1 MIKRTDAN
9 QKHIVEMVRKLP
21 GASITS
27 THIIGKGFPDLVIGY
42 KGINYLIELKDG
54 AKPKSQKKLT
64 PDEVEFHLKW
74 NGQIAICENFE
85 DILKILKNI
94 S

>member
-9 QKHIVEMVRKLP
+9 QKKIVEMVRKLP

-27 THIIGKGFPDLVIGY
+27 THTIGKGFPDLVIGY

-54 AKPKSQKKLT
+54 SKPKSQKNLT
-64 PDEVEFHLKW
+64 PDEVEFHMKW

>member
-9 QKHIVEMVRKLP
+9 QKQIVEMVRKLP

-27 THIIGKGFPDLVIGY
+27 THTIGKGFPDLVIGY

-54 AKPKSQKKLT
+54 NKPKSQKKLT
-64 PDEVEFHLKW
+64 PDEVEFHMKW
-74 NGQIAICENFE
+74 NGQIAVCENFE

>member
-9 QKHIVEMVRKLP
+9 QKQIVELVRMLP

-27 THIIGKGFPDLVIGY
+27 THTIGKGFPDLVIGY

-54 AKPKSQKKLT
+54 SKPKSQKKLT
-64 PDEVEFHLKW
+64 PDEVEFHMKW

>member
-9 QKHIVEMVRKLP
+9 QKDIVEMVRKLP

-27 THIIGKGFPDLVIGY
+27 THTIGKGFPDLVIGY

-54 AKPKSQKKLT
+54 NKPKSQKKLT